1 MAFQI
6 ESHKREGIL
15 ILVLSGRLMLGEAAT
30 LLRDRLAKAADA
42 GSHRLVLNLKAVEH
56 IDSTGLGTLVMAAT
70 RAKKAGGAAK
80 LAFLNQKNLEL
91 MVMTKLTTVFEIF
104 NDEVDAVNSFFPD
117 RKIERFDILEFVKRK

>member
-6 ESHKREGIL
+6 NSHEREGIL
-15 ILVLSGRLMLGEAAT
+15 ILTLSGRLILGEAAS
-30 LLRDRLAKAADA
+30 LLRERLAQVS
-42 GSHRLVLNLKAVEH
+42 GEGRQRLVIDLKEVEH

-70 RAKKAGGAAK
+70 SMKKAGGAAK
-80 LAFLNQKNLEL
+80 LAHLNQKNLEL

-117 RKIERFDILEFVKRK
+117 RKITRFDILEFVKRK